1 VAAISPYDAWAV
13 GVKAL
18 HWNGLR
24 WQEVPYPTTGYVPK
38 AALHGQDSRGVV
50 VGLAALTAFS
60 AHDIWA
66 VGSYDAVGC
75 CRAGTGPA
83 IVHWDGRSWRRVP
96 SPNIPGSARY
106 NRGGIELTAI
116 SAVSAQDI
124 WAVGPL
130 RIEHW
135 DGRNWRIVRSPQGA
149 SGVAAISSH
158 NVWAVGSHGYE
169 TLIQHWN
176 GIRWGIF
183 PSPNTNI

>member
-1 VAAISPYDAWAV
+1 M
-13 GVKAL
+13 
-18 HWNGLR
+18 
-24 WQEVPYPTTGYVPK
+24 
-38 AALHGQDSRGVV
+38 V
-50 VGLAALTAFS
+50 VGLAAVTAFS

-75 CRAGTGPA
+75 CRAGTGPV
-83 IVHWDGRSWRRVP
+83 IVHWNGRSWRRVP
-96 SPNIPGSARY
+96 SPNIPGSARS
-106 NRGGIELTAI
+106 NRGGIELSAI

-130 RIEHW
+130 RMEHW

-169 TLIQHWN
+169 TLLQHWN